1 LKNSIKHGYSKTKIG
16 WIPKEWKEVKLGSC
30 LAQKPEYGINA
41 PAVEHSSKLPTY
53 LRITDISEDGS
64 FIKSKKTSV
73 NSANSSNYYLTEGDL
88 VFARTGASTGKTYL
102 YNPHDGKL
110 VFAGF
115 LIKVR
120 CKSSV
125 LLPEYLKQ
133 FTGTHEYWRWIR
145 IASQRSGQPG
155 VNGKEYAQLSIPLPP
170 LPEQKA
176 IASVLGCWDNA
187 IHKYEEKIAKK
198 KNIKKGLMQKLLS
211 GEQRLPGFDGEWNPV
226 PLGDTADPKKRWS
239 FTGGPFGSNLKS
251 SSYTKDGI
259 RIIQLQN
266 IGDGA
271 FHNDSKI
278 YTSPEKADEL
288 ISCNI
293 FPGDLILSK
302 MGDPVARACII
313 PDIEDRFLMCSDGI
327 RLSVNE
333 NQFDPFFIYSVINAK
348 VFRSKAHRSGTGS
361 TRRRIGLTTL
371 RVLSLYCPPLPEQ
384 KAIASV
390 LSSADSEIKALEKKL
405 AFLRDQ
411 KKYLLNNLV
420 TGTIRLPEFCKE
432 VG

>member
-1 LKNSIKHGYSKTKIG
+1 MKDKNKNREGYKETKVG
-16 WIPKEWKEVKLGSC
+16 WIPDTWKCRRAGKFLDVRDGTHDSPKKKSHGVPL
-30 LAQKPEYGINA
+30 IT
-41 PAVEHSSKLPTY
+41 SKNILNG
-53 LRITDISEDGS
+53 RIDE
-64 FIKSKKTSV
+64 
-73 NSANSSNYYLTEGDL
+73 SNYYFISKQDATKIDKRSQVAKGDVLISMIGTVGESALIVHSPNYCIKNVGLFKGDDSLISSRFLLNYLLSSQSRSLVRKLINGGIQKFISLTGL
-88 VFARTGASTGKTYL
+88 RL
-102 YNPHDGKL
+102 L
-110 VFAGF
+110 
-115 LIKVR
+115 LIITP
-120 CKSSV
+120 S
-125 LLPEYLKQ
+125 
-133 FTGTHEYWRWIR
+133 
-145 IASQRSGQPG
+145 
-155 VNGKEYAQLSIPLPP
+155 

-176 IASVLGCWDNA
+176 IASVLECWDKA
-187 IHKYEEKIAKK
+187 IQKYEEKIEKK
-198 KNIKKGLMQKLLS
+198 KNIKKGLMRKLLS
-211 GEQRLPGFDGEWNPV
+211 GEQRLPGFDGEWDPV

-251 SSYTKDGI
+251 SSYTKAGI

-266 IGDGA
+266 IGDGV

-278 YTSPEKADEL
+278 YTSSEKADEL

-313 PDIEDRFLMCSDGI
+313 PNIADRFLMCSDGI

-333 NQFDPFFIYSVINAK
+333 NKFDPFFVYSIINAR
-348 VFRSKAHRSGTGS
+348 VFRNKAHRLGTGS
-361 TRRRIGLTTL
+361 TRRRIGLTAL
-371 RVLSLYCPPLPEQ
+371 RILSLSCPPLPEQ

-390 LSSADSEIKALEKKL
+390 LSSADSEIKVLEKKL
-405 AFLRDQ
+405 ALLRDQ